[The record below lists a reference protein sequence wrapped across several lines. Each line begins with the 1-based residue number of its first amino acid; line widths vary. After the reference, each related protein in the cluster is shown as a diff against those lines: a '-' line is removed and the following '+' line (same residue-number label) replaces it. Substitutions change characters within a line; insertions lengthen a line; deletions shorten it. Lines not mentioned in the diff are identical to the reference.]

1 MVSKARDTCGSGAKI
16 AADKWKVQ
24 AIQIVK
30 LLTVAGEASH
40 EALPVAHGC
49 SKRQELTILCHGL

>member
-1 MVSKARDTCGSGAKI
+1 MVSKARDSCGSGTKI
-16 AADKWKVQ
+16 AADKWKVP

-30 LLTVAGEASH
+30 LLTVAGEASQK
-40 EALPVAHGC
+40 ALPFVHGC